1 MTSQNPINDVGQM
14 LFANNIN
21 SGMSTHTNSGAGFPN
36 SHGENGGIAKKGI
49 DENIRL
55 GGEGLDTCLATG
67 SLASILP
74 KRGALEGELF
84 SFADNLMGNISHDSF
99 AVAKKNLLKLGDLS
113 LVEGTGFKLGPAL
126 SPISVGQGQEH

>member
-1 MTSQNPINDVGQM
+1 MASQDPISDVGQM

-21 SGMSTHTNSGAGFPN
+21 GGANTHTNSGAGFPN
-36 SHGENGGIAKKGI
+36 SNGENGGVARKGL

-74 KRGALEGELF
+74 KGGALEGELF
-84 SFADNLMGNISHDSF
+84 SFADNLMGSISHDGYT
-99 AVAKKNLLKLGDLS
+99 VAKKNLLKLGDMS
-113 LVEGTGFKLGPAL
+113 VVEGTGFKLGKAL
-126 SPISVGQGQEH
+126 SPISSGQGQEH